1 MFNGNLKNEM
11 EGSIDDKW
19 NIEFHKDEP
28 QPSGGSI
35 MQRTLEERRK
45 RMRRPKVVIRIRD
58 RSKRGG
64 KKIRREEK
72 SQDICHVE
80 VSDDE
85 DYGPD
90 LTEKDILELDRM
102 TEEKLFRIEWENAD
116 LYS

>member
-1 MFNGNLKNEM
+1 MINENLKNEM
-11 EGSIDDKW
+11 EGSVEDKW

-64 KKIRREEK
+64 KKTQRGEK
-72 SQDICHVE
+72 SQDTCHVE

-90 LTEKDILELDRM
+90 LTELELDRM